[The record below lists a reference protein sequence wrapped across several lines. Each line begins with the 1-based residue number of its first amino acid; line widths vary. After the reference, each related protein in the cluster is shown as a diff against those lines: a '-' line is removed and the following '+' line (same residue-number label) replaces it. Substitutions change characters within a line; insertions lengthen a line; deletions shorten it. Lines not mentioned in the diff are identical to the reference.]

1 MVFRLVP
8 SVKTWQSDLGAT
20 NYAGLQPVRRVKQ
33 HVGARPVPT
42 ALRPSRPCDL
52 SDLATRESWD
62 AKWEGGGGCRQG
74 RDTGNINP
82 APSSTKSFHSSASN
96 QQHLHCSTQPLY
108 NSSTTALHSTVRL
121 YSLRLDSTVL
131 FELTSIP
138 YHQNGLRTYGSLGYG
153 ARHGE
158 QGPQQH
164 QRPPQGRHLCHF

>member
-1 MVFRLVP
+1 MVFRLVL
-8 SVKTWQSDLGAT
+8 SAKTWQSDLGAT
-20 NYAGLQPVRRVKQ
+20 NFAGLQPARRVKQ

-42 ALRPSRPCDL
+42 APCPSRPCDL
-52 SDLATRESWD
+52 SDLATCESWV
-62 AKWEGGGGCRQG
+62 ARWEGGVARG
-74 RDTGNINP
+74 RGTGDINP

-108 NSSTTALHSTVRL
+108 SYSTAALHSTVRL

-131 FELTSIP
+131 FEFSSLP

-164 QRPPQGRHLCHF
+164 QRPP